1 MKSKILPLLLLAAGL
16 SSDQAQVSLTG
27 NDTGGM
33 IVWTPE
39 SETLAFAAADAH
51 CARYGKEARVTSVY
65 RQYGHYIGFACAFP
79 RVYILRD
86 RAFAIR
92 TRG

>member
-1 MKSKILPLLLLAAGL
+1 MLSKVLPAIFLLATL
-16 SSDQAQVSLTG
+16 SSAQAQAYTRG

-39 SETLAFAAADAH
+39 NEMLAFAAADAH
-51 CARYGKEARVTSVY
+51 CAGYSKVARITSVY

-79 RVYILRD
+79 RGYILRE